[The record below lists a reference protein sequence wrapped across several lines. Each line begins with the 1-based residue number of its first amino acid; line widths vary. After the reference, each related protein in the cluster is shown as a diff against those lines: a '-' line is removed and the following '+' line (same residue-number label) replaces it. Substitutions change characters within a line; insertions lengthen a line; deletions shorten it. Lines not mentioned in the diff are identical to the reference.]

1 MAIEVAPAKSYTFT
15 VTAAPRREA
24 QKKTIMRLMRM
35 QTEVQGGLNRLARRR
50 KLYDNRDTTRAGR
63 IWVARVHPTKLVR
76 AEKGETFTLHVTPQI
91 IPDLKSVG
99 DFLEA
104 KPAK

>member
-1 MAIEVAPAKSYTFT
+1 MATEVAPSNSYTFT
-15 VTAAPRREA
+15 VKATPQREA

-35 QTEVQGGLNRLARRR
+35 QTDVQRGLDRLARRR
-50 KLYDNRDTTRAGR
+50 KLSDNRDTTRAGR
-63 IWVARVHPTKLVR
+63 IWVARVRPTKLVR
-76 AEKGETFTLHVTPQI
+76 AEEGESFTLHVTPQI
-91 IPDLKSVG
+91 MPDLRSVK